1 MILTNGGEPRGNLM
15 QASDGKLYGMTT
27 GGGSSNAGVIFSFD
41 PSSSTYTK
49 LIDYTGANGAIGG
62 SPGGRNS
69 CIGFIE
75 VKECIAKTFYQD
87 ADGDGYG
94 NPNISVQACT
104 QPAGYVTDNT
114 DCDDT
119 RASVHPGAPEICG
132 NGIDDNCNGQV
143 DENCNIVPTVT
154 INDVSVNESAGVA
167 VLTVTLS
174 HATTKPVWLL
184 YYTKDGTATGW
195 GRHKDYE
202 ARFGLLFIPAGS
214 LTGSIHVRIIKD
226 NIAESIEYFDV
237 ILLRSLHAT
246 IADGSGRVF
255 ISDDMP
261 VTNSKTEFKNGA
273 VITSSNNLQI
283 KVTPNPSSSQFNL
296 TIESNNKTGVVDMK
310 VTDVLGQLIETRNNC
325 IPGQTLRLGSNYRPG
340 TYFIHAIQGKQRITT
355 TVIKL
360 SE

>member
-1 MILTNGGEPRGNLM
+1 MTHLGGRNLL
-15 QASDGKLYGMTT
+15 GT
-27 GGGSSNAGVIFSFD
+27 IFSFD
-41 PSSSTYTK
+41 PSTSTYTK
-49 LIDYTGANGAIGG
+49 LLDYNGSNG
-62 SPGGRNS
+62 SDAGLGSR
-69 CIGFIE
+69 FIE
-75 VKECIAKTFYQD
+75 VKECIAKTYYQD

-94 NPNISVQACT
+94 NPADSILACT
-104 QPAGYVTDNT
+104 QPAGYIANNT

-119 RASVHPGAPEICG
+119 KASVHPGAPEICG

-143 DENCNIVPTVT
+143 DENCNGTPDIT
-154 INDVSVNESAGVA
+154 INDVTVNESAGVA

-174 HATTKPVWLL
+174 HATTKPVWIL
-184 YYTKDGTATGW
+184 YFTKDGTATGW

-202 ARFGLLFIPAGS
+202 ARFGLVFIRPGS
-214 LTGSIHVRIIKD
+214 LTGSIRVRIIKD
-226 NIAESIEYFDV
+226 NIAEPTEYFDV

-296 TIESNNKTGVVDMK
+296 SIESNNKTGVVDMK
-310 VTDVLGQLIETRNNC
+310 VIDVLGQLIETRNNC
-325 IPGQTLRLGSNYRPG
+325 IPGQTLRLGGNYRPG
-340 TYFIHAIQGKQRITT
+340 TYFIQVVQGQQKRTT
-355 TVIKL
+355 TMIKL